1 MASVP
6 QAAGDVAF
14 VDDARRINTQVA
26 TQLFGRSHL
35 AALILFWRRGLS
47 SFALRIRGRR
57 LFRGVR
63 HAALWCW
70 GVGDD
75 VEIVG
80 HGLHGGSSF
89 C

>member
-1 MASVP
+1 MAGAAE
-6 QAAGDVAF
+6 AAGES
-14 VDDARRINTQVA
+14 ARRTNTPV
-26 TQLFGRSHL
+26 TTPLFGGPDL

-57 LFRGVR
+57 WFRALR
-63 HAALWCW
+63 RAALWCW

>member
-1 MASVP
+1 MAGAV

-14 VDDARRINTQVA
+14 VHDAQRMNTLL
-26 TQLFGRSHL
+26 TLQLLGRPHL
-35 AALILFWRRGLS
+35 AALIRFRRRGGS
-47 SFALRIRGRR
+47 SLALRLRLRR
-57 LFRGVR
+57 LFRR
-63 HAALWCW
+63 LRRAALWCW

-80 HGLHGGSSF
+80 DRLHGGSSF